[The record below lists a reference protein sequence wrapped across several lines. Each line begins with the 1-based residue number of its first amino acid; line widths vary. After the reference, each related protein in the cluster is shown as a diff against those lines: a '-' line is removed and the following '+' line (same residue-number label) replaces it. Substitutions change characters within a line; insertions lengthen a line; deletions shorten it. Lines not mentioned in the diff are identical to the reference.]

1 MGDLAGGDEP
11 SHEDGAREAAPQHD
25 VARIADAV
33 RESVDAG
40 AALISRVVDDD
51 WLEIVAVSGAVD
63 GADPTGR
70 RWPRADLARYLDD
83 AQRRGRIHVTRR
95 RAVSYV
101 EVPDGAPFAED
112 DATIL
117 LAPLHQHDGDLVGVL
132 TTVGYVDIDQLPPG
146 ACELVE
152 LYADQARLALDL
164 LHEHHLFAEHLRL
177 SDTAQSLLY
186 LALEQPDV
194 PSLLDAVAAPIA
206 AMMRAG
212 AVWTCAEIASGAH
225 AEAASYPAE
234 VAGRLG
240 ADICTLVE
248 PMVATCWTDDT
259 TADRRGLA
267 AARSARR
274 VSPVRSGR
282 CSRRS
287 AAARRRVVRC
297 SCSGAPTTSRGP
309 SASERRWQ
317 ASAAGW
323 ARWSSSSRRGGA
335 TGISWR
341 SCGSS
346 TSTGATSSPR

>member
-101 EVPDGAPFAED
+101 EVPDGAPFAEA

-194 PSLLDAVAAPIA
+194 ASLLDAVA
-206 AMMRAG
+206 
-212 AVWTCAEIASGAH
+212 
-225 AEAASYPAE
+225 
-234 VAGRLG
+234 GR
-240 ADICTLVE
+240 
-248 PMVATCWTDDT
+248 
-259 TADRRGLA
+259 A
-267 AARSARR
+267 AAYVCRNQICAAPVTRPDDLTTDGRS
-274 VSPVRSGR
+274 VN
-282 CSRRS
+282 
-287 AAARRRVVRC
+287 
-297 SCSGAPTTSRGP
+297 
-309 SASERRWQ
+309 
-317 ASAAGW
+317 
-323 ARWSSSSRRGGA
+323 
-335 TGISWR
+335 
-341 SCGSS
+341 
-346 TSTGATSSPR
+346 